1 MSGLDIDC
9 ALVHHTLIGF
19 IREELGK
26 FGFRRAVVGMSGGI
40 DSTMSAYLATHALG
54 AENVTGLLMP
64 YCTSNPESR
73 ADAELAAGEL
83 GIETIVV
90 DISAMVDAYFEK
102 FPDASKERRGNKMA
116 RERMTILYDHS
127 MALRAMVVGT
137 SNKTEIL
144 LGYTTLWGDMASAV
158 NPIGDL
164 YKCQVRA
171 LARHMGVPARIVD
184 KAPSAD
190 LWTGQT
196 DEGELGFTY
205 DDADRVLY
213 ELIDRRRDC
222 ASLIAEGFNG
232 DFVERIYRM
241 VRDSQYK
248 RRMPVIAKLSHRSVD
263 RDFRYSRDWG
273 R

>member
-1 MSGLDIDC
+1 MHGLDIDC
-9 ALVHHTLIGF
+9 ELVYRTLTGF

-26 FGFRRAVVGMSGGI
+26 FGFGRAVIGMSGGL
-40 DSTMSAYLATHALG
+40 DSTVSTYLAVGALG
-54 AENVTGLLMP
+54 PGNVTGLIMP
-64 YCTSNPESR
+64 YRTSDPESR
-73 ADAELAAGEL
+73 ADAEMVAKQLAIDTL
-83 GIETIVV
+83 IV
-90 DISAMVDAYFEK
+90 DISPMVDAYFDM

-127 MALRAMVVGT
+127 MRLKAMVIGT

-158 NPIGDL
+158 NPLGDL

-171 LARHMGVPARIVD
+171 LARHIGVPTKIID
-184 KAPSAD
+184 KQPSAD
-190 LWTGQT
+190 LWAGQT

-205 DDADRVLY
+205 EEADRVLY
-213 ELIDRRRDC
+213 ELIDRRRSIE
-222 ASLIAEGFNG
+222 SLVTEGFNRE
-232 DFVERIYRM
+232 FVNRIYGM
-241 VRDSQYK
+241 IRDSQYK

>member
-9 ALVHHTLIGF
+9 ALVRRTLTGF

-26 FGFRRAVVGMSGGI
+26 FGFTRAVIGMSGGV
-40 DSTMSAYLATHALG
+40 DSTVSTFLAAQALG
-54 AENVTGLLMP
+54 AENVTGLIMP
-64 YCTSNPESR
+64 YRTSNPEGR

-83 GIETIVV
+83 GIETLVV
-90 DISAMVDAYFEK
+90 DISPMVDAYFER

-158 NPIGDL
+158 NPVGDL

-171 LARHMGVPARIVD
+171 LARHLNVPARVVG

-222 ASLIAEGFNG
+222 ESLIADGFNA
-232 DFVERIYRM
+232 DFVRRVYHMI
-241 VRDSQYK
+241 RDSQYK